1 MQRLIRQML
10 GRFPVGDVVEDG
22 RAWRRIHF
30 SSPCVPENVTSQH
43 DGDLDPSVA
52 VLLVAVCSRRMLVMN
67 HIMIEGTEIAHVER
81 PGFLAQA
88 DTAVFPTLDV
98 HPTGAKQS

>member
-1 MQRLIRQML
+1 ML
-10 GRFPVGDVVEDG
+10 GRLSVDDAEELG
-22 RAWRRIHF
+22 RPWRRIDF
-30 SSPCVPENVTSQH
+30 STPCVPENVTSQH

-81 PGFLAQA
+81 PGFLVQA
-88 DTAVFPTLDV
+88 DTTVFPTADV

>member
-1 MQRLIRQML
+1 ML
-10 GRFPVGDVVEDG
+10 GRLSVDDVEELG
-22 RAWRRIHF
+22 RPWYRIYF

-52 VLLVAVCSRRMLVMN
+52 VLLLAVCSRRMLFMN
-67 HIMIEGTEIAHVER
+67 HVMIEGTQISHVKR
-81 PGFLAQA
+81 LGFLAQA
-88 DTAVFPTLDV
+88 DTTVFPTPDV